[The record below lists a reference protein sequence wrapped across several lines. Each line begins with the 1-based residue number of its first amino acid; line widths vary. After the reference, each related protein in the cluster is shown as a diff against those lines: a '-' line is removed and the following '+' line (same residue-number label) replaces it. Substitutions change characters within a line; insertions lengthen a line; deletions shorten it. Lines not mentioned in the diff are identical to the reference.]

1 MKIKFL
7 KYQKYLF
14 KLKTQNSKTKLNS
27 LYMKHN
33 IYLYILLLCVKIL
46 SKRTKN
52 IIQCF
57 DHTYYIRLNCQC
69 LYK

>member
-33 IYLYILLLCVKIL
+33 IYLYILLLRVKIL

-57 DHTYYIRLNCQC
+57 DHAYYIRLNCQC
-69 LYK
+69 LHK